1 MDSKAESES
10 VPCENKDE
18 MTERSKRIDWLATGA
33 IDGRKMRSKAPL
45 SPSLLFIKTTTQK
58 SQTACIVALR
68 ILKTSNHS

>member
-45 SPSLLFIKTTTQK
+45 SPSLLLI
-58 SQTACIVALR
+58 
-68 ILKTSNHS
+68 